1 MKLEDGNLREKLEK
15 VEPRSFGRRF
25 STTAPSPRPPVT
37 WAWRKPQ
44 RGSRS
49 LPDRVSWFAWIHTEL
64 SECEQRNC
72 LSTATCARGMI
83 HSRIHDSLAHTGYA
97 VSSVH
102 GLPSFMRNRWIS

>member
-64 SECEQRNC
+64 SECEQRQ
-72 LSTATCARGMI
+72 LPFDRDLRAR
-83 HSRIHDSLAHTGYA
+83 HDSLAHT
-97 VSSVH
+97 
-102 GLPSFMRNRWIS
+102 